1 MCIRDSPSP
10 VNTKKL
16 KQWKYDSLS
25 YRACALWCMTSSYLK
40 TFVSVHTKTRRW
52 HFWKKK
58 STLGTVFENLHVW
71 CPKTP
76 FTCGRKAKTEG
87 KNSSFSKKSRHMW
100 TGPCFHIID
109 ISAFPFSCRIVRCA
123 LSWTLNLVRCWLNAV
138 LSFFI
143 RTFSLKFAK
152 ILSPW

>member
-1 MCIRDSPSP
+1 MMYDIIVFKNLRFRPHENEE
-10 VNTKKL
+10 VAFLEKKNPLWGPFSKTCVFGARKRRLLVDGRL
-16 KQWKYDSLS
+16 K
-25 YRACALWCMTSSYLK
+25 
-40 TFVSVHTKTRRW
+40 RR
-52 HFWKKK
+52 
-58 STLGTVFENLHVW
+58 
-71 CPKTP
+71 
-76 FTCGRKAKTEG
+76 G

-152 ILSPW
+152 ILSP